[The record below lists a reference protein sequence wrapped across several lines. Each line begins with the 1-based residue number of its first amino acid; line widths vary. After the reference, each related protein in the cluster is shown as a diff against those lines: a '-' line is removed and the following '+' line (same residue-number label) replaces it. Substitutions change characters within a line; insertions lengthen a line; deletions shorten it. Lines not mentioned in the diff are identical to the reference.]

1 MWLLFFK
8 AQLIAPSLRSYIM
21 NKPVRLLTLV
31 ALLSLGVATTLSA
44 ENMGTNPK
52 PKPQPKQPSVLEVL
66 QYTVLS
72 YLGL

>member
-1 MWLLFFK
+1 
-8 AQLIAPSLRSYIM
+8 M

-31 ALLSLGVATTLSA
+31 ALLSLGVATTLTA

-52 PKPQPKQPSVLEVL
+52 PKPQPQPKQPSVLEVL

>member
-1 MWLLFFK
+1 
-8 AQLIAPSLRSYIM
+8 M